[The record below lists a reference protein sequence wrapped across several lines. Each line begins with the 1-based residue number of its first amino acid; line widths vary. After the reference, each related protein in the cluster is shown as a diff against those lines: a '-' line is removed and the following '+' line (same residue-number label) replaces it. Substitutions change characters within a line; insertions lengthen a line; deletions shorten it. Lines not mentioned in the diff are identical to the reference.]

1 MSSLAIFEPTQSS
14 NRHANF
20 DAGIGVSPTAMH
32 LPAECYTVRLE
43 PMKLVLAMRGLLHG
57 ILGLL
62 KCAPCPW
69 YLLLD
74 CSAPSNTK
82 GPC

>member
-1 MSSLAIFEPTQSS
+1 MSARAIFKPTQSS

-20 DAGIGVSPTAMH
+20 DAGMVFSSTAMH

-43 PMKLVLAMRGLLHG
+43 LMKLVLATRGLLHS

-62 KCAPCPW
+62 KSAPCPW

-74 CSAPSNTK
+74 YSAPSNTK

>member
-1 MSSLAIFEPTQSS
+1 MSALAIFKPTQSS

-20 DAGIGVSPTAMH
+20 GAGIAVSRTAMH
-32 LPAECYTVRLE
+32 LPSKGYNVR
-43 PMKLVLAMRGLLHG
+43 MKLVLATRGLLHG
-57 ILGLL
+57 ILSLF

-74 CSAPSNTK
+74 YSAPSNTK